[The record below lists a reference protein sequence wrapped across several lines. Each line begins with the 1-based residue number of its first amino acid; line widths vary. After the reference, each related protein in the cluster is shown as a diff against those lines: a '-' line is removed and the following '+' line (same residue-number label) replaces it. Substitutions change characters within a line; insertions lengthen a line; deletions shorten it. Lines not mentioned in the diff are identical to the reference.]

1 MLAPVARSAE
11 MVNVEYVHNVLNWRW
26 GIDLPY
32 NSALENP
39 GIAANM
45 KYLLTVVDIAN
56 EYLNDEKPQ
65 ITAMVNMLHW
75 LRRIKSPPTQQSTH
89 IRAQQVYLITIKY
102 RTTGNNTV

>member
-1 MLAPVARSAE
+1 MLKKLFIIFLSLFMLVPVARSAE

-32 NSALENP
+32 NSTLENP

-56 EYLNDEKPQ
+56 EYLNDEKTTKAMSTYSGATGLSDYDQ
-65 ITAMVNMLHW
+65 IPDNW
-75 LRRIKSPPTQQSTH
+75 K
-89 IRAQQVYLITIKY
+89 
-102 RTTGNNTV
+102 

>member
-56 EYLNDEKPQ
+56 EYLNDEK
-65 ITAMVNMLHW
+65 TTNYGAMVNMLHW
-75 LRRIKSPPTQQSTH
+75 LRRIKSPQTQQSTH
-89 IRAQQVYLITIKY
+89 IRAQQV
-102 RTTGNNTV
+102 